1 MSDALS
7 ELDITARTQ
16 IRRKPDRGRYDL
28 ATIRAIL
35 DEAFLCHVAV
45 DLGSGPVIIPMAFG
59 RVDDDIYLHGAAGN
73 ALLRAIARGSDVCV
87 AVTLTDGLVLA
98 RSAFHHSMN
107 YRSVV
112 VFGTGVQ
119 VDDVDEKRR
128 AVDAIVDHVIAGRS
142 ADARPP
148 TDAELRATLVVRIAI
163 SEASAKVRTGGPID
177 DDEDL
182 ALPIWGGHIP
192 LRIVADSP
200 IADSDVPAGVA
211 TPPYAIDYRRVSS
224 G

>member
-1 MSDALS
+1 MSDAPS
-7 ELDITARTQ
+7 ELEVTSRTQ
-16 IRRKPDRGRYDL
+16 IRRLPNRGRYDV

-73 ALLRAIARGSDVCV
+73 AMLRAIARGSELCV

-148 TDAELRATLVVRIAI
+148 TDSELRATLVVRIPI

-177 DDEDL
+177 DEEDL
-182 ALPIWGGHIP
+182 ALPIWGGLIP
-192 LRIVADSP
+192 LRTVADSP
-200 IADSDVPAGVA
+200 IAEPDVPAGVP
-211 TPPYAIDYRRVSS
+211 TPAYAIDYRRVPS

>member
-1 MSDALS
+1 MSDAPS
-7 ELDITARTQ
+7 ELEVTARTQ
-16 IRRKPDRGRYDL
+16 IRRLPTRGRYDV

-73 ALLRAIARGSDVCV
+73 AMLRAIARGGGLCV

-128 AVDAIVDHVIAGRS
+128 AVDAIVDHVVAGRS

-148 TDAELRATLVVRIAI
+148 TDSELRATLVVRIPI

-177 DDEDL
+177 DEEDL
-182 ALPIWGGHIP
+182 ALPIWGGLIP
-192 LRIVADSP
+192 LRTVADAP
-200 IADSDVPAGVA
+200 IAEPDVPAGVP
-211 TPPYAIDYRRVSS
+211 TPAYAIDYRRVPS

>member
-1 MSDALS
+1 MSDASS
-7 ELDITARTQ
+7 ELEITARTQ
-16 IRRKPDRGRYDL
+16 IRRKPDRGHYDL

-35 DEAFLCHVAV
+35 DEAFLCHVSV

-73 ALLRAIARGSDVCV
+73 ALLRAIARGSDLCV

-177 DDEDL
+177 DDDDL

-192 LRIVADSP
+192 LRMVADAP
-200 IADSDVPAGVA
+200 IADPDVPPGVA
-211 TPPYAIDYRRVSS
+211 VPPYAIDYRRVSS
-224 G
+224 V

>member
-1 MSDALS
+1 MRDAAS
-7 ELDITARTQ
+7 ELEITDRTK
-16 IRRKPDRGRYDL
+16 IRRKPDRGHYDV

-59 RVDDDIYLHGAAGN
+59 RVDDYVYLHGAAGN
-73 ALLRAIARGSDVCV
+73 ALLRAIAHGNDLCV

-112 VFGTGVQ
+112 IFGTGVQ

-177 DDEDL
+177 DAEDL

-192 LRIVADSP
+192 LRMVADSP
-200 IADSDVPAGVA
+200 IADPDVPTGVP
-211 TPPYAIDYRRVSS
+211 TPPYAIDYRRVSN

>member
-1 MSDALS
+1 MSDASS
-7 ELDITARTQ
+7 ELEITARTQ
-16 IRRKPDRGRYDL
+16 IRRLPNRGRYDV

-73 ALLRAIARGSDVCV
+73 AMLRAIARGSELCV

-112 VFGTGVQ
+112 VFGAGVQ

-148 TDAELRATLVVRIAI
+148 TDSELRATLVVRIPI

-177 DDEDL
+177 DEEDL
-182 ALPIWGGHIP
+182 ALPIWGGLIP
-192 LRIVADSP
+192 LRMVADSP
-200 IADSDVPAGVA
+200 IAEPDVAAGVP
-211 TPPYAIDYRRVSS
+211 TPAYAIDYRRVPS

>member
-1 MSDALS
+1 MSDASS

-35 DEAFLCHVAV
+35 DEAFLCHVAD

-200 IADSDVPAGVA
+200 IADPDVPAGVA

>member
-1 MSDALS
+1 MSDASS
-7 ELDITARTQ
+7 ELEITARTQ
-16 IRRKPDRGRYDL
+16 IRRQPHRGHYDV

-73 ALLRAIARGSDVCV
+73 ALLLAIARGSDLCV

-112 VFGTGVQ
+112 VFGTGVR

-148 TDAELRATLVVRIAI
+148 TNAELRATLVVRIAI

-177 DDEDL
+177 DAEDL

-192 LRIVADSP
+192 LRMVAGSP
-200 IADSDVPAGVA
+200 IADPDVPPGVTA
-211 TPPYAIDYRRVSS
+211 PPYATDYRRGSS